1 MSTAD
6 SPLNPVEEAE
16 IDRDWAR
23 DNEGWG
29 PAARREEAIAEA
41 KAAAEFE
48 AWVAEISG
56 TA

>member
-1 MSTAD
+1 MTD
-6 SPLNPVEEAE
+6 NRQLNPVEEAE

-23 DNEGWG
+23 DDEHWG
-29 PAARREEAIAEA
+29 PAARREEALADA